1 MDRRVVITGLGVVAP
16 NGVGLDAFTT
26 AIMGGRTGIRHIGQ
40 LEDLGFACQVGGVPL
55 LEDGVKEKYFN
66 PLAVRKIKSS
76 GIIFGCIAG
85 IDAWKDAGLPTPEKG
100 EAPDWDSGTV
110 FGCGMAGIDLLR
122 EGIYKVDQGRVKR
135 LGATMVE
142 QIMESGISAH
152 LGGMLGLGN
161 QVSSNSSACA
171 TGTEAILLAFQRIQ
185 TGAATRMLA
194 GSCNSHGPY
203 SWGGFDSMRVLNR
216 QGNDQP
222 ETASRPMSA
231 SAAGFVPGSGAGALL
246 LEDLE
251 SAQKRGARIYAEVL
265 GGALNSGG
273 QRQGG
278 TMTAPNPE
286 GILRCISKALSV
298 AKVNPA
304 EIDLIAGHLTATMGD
319 PLEVRLW
326 SEGLNRKGKDFPWIN
341 ALKSM
346 VGHCLGASGAIE
358 CVAGVL
364 QLYHQQIHPSI
375 NCEDLH
381 PEIERVIGTDRIP
394 GEVIRPERLEILAK
408 SSFGF
413 GDVNACVLFRRWDA

>member
-1 MDRRVVITGLGVVAP
+1 MNRRVVITGLGVVAP

-26 AIMGGRTGIRHIGQ
+26 AIMDGRSGISYIDQ
-40 LEDLGFACQVGGVPL
+40 LEDLGFACRVGGVPL
-55 LEDGVKEKYFN
+55 LEEGIKEKYFS
-66 PLAVRKIKSS
+66 PLAIRKIKSS
-76 GIIFGCIAG
+76 GIIYGCIAG
-85 IDAWKDAGLPTPEKG
+85 VDAWKDAGLPIPENG
-100 EAPDWDSGTV
+100 EAPDWHSGTV

-122 EGIYKVDQGRVKR
+122 EGIYKVDQGKVKR

-161 QVSSNSSACA
+161 QVTSNSSACA
-171 TGTEAILLAFQRIQ
+171 TGTEAVLIAYQRIRS
-185 TGAATRMLA
+185 GAASRMLA

-216 QGNDQP
+216 QHNDHP
-222 ETASRPMSA
+222 ERASRPMSA

-273 QRQGG
+273 HRQGG

-286 GILRCISKALSV
+286 GILRCIAQALLA
-298 AKVNPA
+298 AKVTPSD
-304 EIDLIAGHLTATMGD
+304 IDLIAGHLTATMGD
-319 PLEVRLW
+319 PLEVSLW
-326 SEGLNRKGKDFPWIN
+326 SKALNRKGRDFPWIN

-346 VGHCLGASGAIE
+346 VGHCLGASGTIE

-364 QLYHQQIHPSI
+364 QLYHQQVHPSI

-381 PEIERVIGTDRIP
+381 PEIEAAIGRDRIP
-394 GEVIRPERLEILAK
+394 EKALRPDRLEILAK

-413 GDVNACVLFRRWDA
+413 GDVNACAVFRRWKG